1 MMLAGGFTV
10 MAGMI
15 AAAFLLA
22 IGVNHPLAVFAP
34 VTFVGLGNGLALPSA
49 NAGIVSVRPKLAG
62 AASGLGGFLQVGGG
76 AAMSALA
83 GLVLTPQSGPLPLIL
98 LMLLCATLSVVATLL
113 VIRASERGV
122 AEDDR
127 A

>member
-1 MMLAGGFTV
+1 
-10 MAGMI
+10 
-15 AAAFLLA
+15 
-22 IGVNHPLAVFAP
+22 VNHPLAVFAP